1 MSDVDEYV
9 EPDMDWL
16 LLNCSCGNG
25 YYKGDE
31 FKVDGKSAC
40 SECASEAKYCDVC
53 CEYSTTAIA
62 VEDVY
67 VCDEYCKKKWLVWQ
81 KKPN

>member
-25 YYKGDE
+25 YYYGDS
-31 FKVDGKSAC
+31 FMVNGKSAC
-40 SECASEAKYCDVC
+40 SECASEAKYCDSC
-53 CEYSTTAIA
+53 GEYSTTAIA
-62 VEDVY
+62 VEEVY
-67 VCDEYCKKKWLVWQ
+67 VCDEDCKKALV
-81 KKPN
+81 N